1 MKKRISLL
9 LICIL
14 FLDFTI
20 INCSLV
26 KDKMD
31 KEQFTSIMVNNEFT
45 VEDVTDQY
53 ANYNFIS
60 SVQVALPENKEFQIE
75 FYIFDSKINA
85 KKAYQN
91 SKYVTPNKDNY
102 RYMKRIDNT
111 IIYVNT
117 KKKNK
122 DKVKRIIKKLN
133 Y

>member
-14 FLDFTI
+14 FLDFII
-20 INCSLV
+20 INCSMI

-31 KEQFTSIMVNNEFT
+31 KEQFTNIMVNNQFT
-45 VEDVTDQY
+45 VEDVTAQY
-53 ANYNFIS
+53 TNYNFIS

-75 FYIFDSKINA
+75 FYIFDSKISA

-91 SKYVTPNKDNY
+91 SKYITSNKDNY

-117 KKKNK
+117 KKENK